1 MSDSMCGPSNGAK
14 TLLAHAD
21 RDRTLHQD
29 RLVNSPNSAAG
40 ASFRNRPSFAADGAY
55 ETFQQAP
62 MLDAPGPSLG
72 LANNTFLNNP
82 GVPAFHAGP
91 APGVFGHAVGGA
103 PATAS
108 PMHSSRAAAHGWVD
122 QFASMQL
129 RQDTAH
135 AAPAMS
141 SQAMPAT
148 MSTAT
153 HNSMMGLQ
161 DDHMAYNTR
170 QFGGMGMG
178 VGTGMGMGMGMSM
191 DDPFVMHGTATNNF
205 THQQPQFVLTDH
217 VESALDIEA
226 FNRAFGEYD
235 ESSFEQE
242 LAEWAEKEKAEK
254 AQQAQQEFEAAEAEW
269 MAQHGPSAENNTKVG
284 PPTDEEMAT
293 IDADLENLAEEME
306 AKEEAEARRREG
318 NEELAKAANAI
329 LTSVADNQSEK
340 FQKSTFLDLMRRIG
354 NREVEVDGDKLVDV
368 ATGEKVSTSPPDF
381 GPNDDVSGPS
391 DANDKGNAPAEP
403 ASSA

>member
-1 MSDSMCGPSNGAK
+1 
-14 TLLAHAD
+14 
-21 RDRTLHQD
+21 
-29 RLVNSPNSAAG
+29 
-40 ASFRNRPSFAADGAY
+40 
-55 ETFQQAP
+55 

-72 LANNTFLNNP
+72 FAQNNLVLNNP
-82 GVPAFHAGP
+82 GAPAFHAGQ
-91 APGVFGHAVGGA
+91 APGVFGHAVGGV

-108 PMHSSRAAAHGWVD
+108 PMHSSGAAVHGWVD

-129 RQDTAH
+129 RQDTTH

-141 SQAMPAT
+141 SQAMSAA

-153 HNSMMGLQ
+153 HNPMMGMQ
-161 DDHMAYNTR
+161 DDHMAYNTH
-170 QFGGMGMG
+170 QFGSMGMG
-178 VGTGMGMGMGMSM
+178 VGMGMGMGMSM
-191 DDPFVMHGTATNNF
+191 DDPFVMHDTGLNNF
-205 THQQPQFVLTDH
+205 THQQPQLGLNDH
-217 VESALDIEA
+217 VETALDIEA
-226 FNRAFGEYD
+226 FNKAFGEYD

-254 AQQAQQEFEAAEAEW
+254 AQQQAQREFEAAEAEW
-269 MAQHGPSAENNTKVG
+269 MAKNGPTAENNAKVG
-284 PPTDEEMAT
+284 PPTDEEMVV
-293 IDADLENLAEEME
+293 IDADLENLAQEQET
-306 AKEEAEARRREG
+306 KEEAEARRREG

-368 ATGEKVSTSPPDF
+368 VTGEQVNTSSSDLDPA
-381 GPNDDVSGPS
+381 DDVSGLS
-391 DANDKGNAPAEP
+391 DANDKGKAPAEP

>member
-14 TLLAHAD
+14 NLLAHAD

-29 RLVNSPNSAAG
+29 RLVNSPNSAAD
-40 ASFRNRPSFAADGAY
+40 ASLRNRPSFAADGAF
-55 ETFQQAP
+55 ENFQQAP

-72 LANNTFLNNP
+72 FAQNNLVLNNP
-82 GVPAFHAGP
+82 GAPAFHAGQ

-103 PATAS
+103 PATAT
-108 PMHSSRAAAHGWVD
+108 PMHSSGAVAHGWVD
-122 QFASMQL
+122 QFSSMQL
-129 RQDTAH
+129 HQDTVH
-135 AAPAMS
+135 AASTMS
-141 SQAMPAT
+141 PQARSAA

-153 HNSMMGLQ
+153 HNPMMGLQ
-161 DDHMAYNTR
+161 DDHMAYNTH

-178 VGTGMGMGMGMSM
+178 VGMGMGMSM
-191 DDPFVMHGTATNNF
+191 DDPFVMHDTGLNNF
-205 THQQPQFVLTDH
+205 THQQPQFGLNDH
-217 VESALDIEA
+217 VETALDVEA
-226 FNRAFGEYD
+226 FNKAFGEYD

-269 MAQHGPSAENNTKVG
+269 MAQHGPTAENNTKVG
-284 PPTDEEMAT
+284 PPTDEEMAI
-293 IDADLENLAEEME
+293 IDADLENLAQEQE
-306 AKEEAEARRREG
+306 AAKRLQEAEARRREG

-368 ATGEKVSTSPPDF
+368 ATGEKVNTSPSDL
-381 GPNDDVSGPS
+381 GPTDDVSGPA
-391 DANDKGNAPAEP
+391 DANDKGKAPAEP